1 MNNEIKLKVMTWIT
15 QQLTQGNKD
24 FDVMSCIEEI
34 GLDPD
39 NPNDFEMVDEV
50 FQWDT
55 DMLEKCF
62 LNIIENN
69 T

>member
-1 MNNEIKLKVMTWIT
+1 MEKEIKLKVMTWIT

-24 FDVMSCIEEI
+24 FDVISCIEDI
-34 GLDPD
+34 GLDPC
-39 NPNDFEMVDEV
+39 NPKNVEMVDEV

-55 DMLEKCF
+55 DLLEKCF
-62 LNIIENN
+62 LNIAENN